1 MQTQPAPAIWFLAAA
16 LAVVAFSA
24 LGIAAGAYA
33 SVFL

>member
-1 MQTQPAPAIWFLAAA
+1 MSAPAFFLAAA

-33 SVFL
+33 VVFL